1 MIHRLF
7 FVFVAALS
15 MPSVL
20 LAAEANDLT
29 QYVDPMI
36 GSGGHGHVFVGA
48 NVPFGAVQLG
58 PSNFFQGWDWC
69 SGYHYSD
76 DVVQGFSH
84 LHLSGTGIPDLG
96 DVLIMPYTG
105 EITSVP
111 GSRSNPETGFAS
123 RYSHEQESVSPGRYT
138 VKLLDYD
145 IQVDLTATERV
156 GLHRYRFPDNTTPRI
171 AVDLIFENK
180 ENGGATKTAFK
191 QVDDHT
197 IVGLRFST
205 SWARDQRV
213 YFTIKSSVPIKTCDL
228 FAKDRKLDDS
238 AEPEEANVAVLS
250 FAEGTGEVML
260 KVGISPVSEENALA
274 NIKAEIPDWDFE
286 RVAQEATAKW
296 NKELGVLR
304 IKTEDESTKKV
315 FYTALYHTMI
325 APALFNDHNGD
336 YRGADREVHHSDS
349 FDNYTVFSLWDTYRA
364 AHPLYTIT
372 QPKRI
377 NDFVNS
383 MLAIYDQQG
392 KLPVWHLVGSETDT
406 MVGYHAVPVIVD
418 AYLKGFRG
426 FDVEKAYEAVKHSAM
441 LDDRGLKHLKARGY
455 IPSDKEVESVAKA
468 MEYAIDDWCIAQMA
482 KSLGHDEDYVYFM
495 KRAAGYQQYF
505 DSETGFMRGKL
516 EDGSW
521 REPFDPFSS
530 KHRQD
535 DYCEGNAWQYLW
547 LVPQDVEGLISL
559 LDGDE
564 KFISR
569 LDDLFGQEEHRTAET
584 SPDMTGLVGQYVH
597 GNEPSHH
604 IIYLY
609 AYAGQQWKSAKWARY
624 VLKNLYNDRP
634 DGICGNEDCG
644 QISSW
649 YLLSAMGLYPV
660 NPAAGIYVIG
670 SPAVD
675 EVEISVADGKSFTI
689 VAENNSSEN
698 IYVQSACLNG
708 QPYTKSYLRHQDI
721 AAGGKL
727 ILKMG
732 PEPNKEFG
740 QLPQDR
746 PQSKPYVSE

>member
-1 MIHRLF
+1 MIHRLL
-7 FVFVAALS
+7 FVFVVLLGMA
-15 MPSVL
+15 SVL
-20 LAAEANDLT
+20 QAANSDDLT

-58 PSNFFQGWDWC
+58 PSNFHQGWDWC
-69 SGYHYSD
+69 SGYHFSD

-84 LHLSGTGIPDLG
+84 LHLSGTGIADLG
-96 DVLIMPYTG
+96 DVLVMPYTG
-105 EITSVP
+105 EITSLP

-123 RYSHEQESVSPGRYT
+123 RYSHEQESVSPGRYG

-156 GLHRYRFPDNTTPRI
+156 GLHRYRFPGNASPRI
-171 AVDLIFENK
+171 AVDLRFENQGG
-180 ENGGATKTAFK
+180 GGATKTAF
-191 QVDDHT
+191 QQIDDHT
-197 IVGLRFST
+197 IIGLRFSS
-205 SWARDQRV
+205 SWAKDQRV
-213 YFTIKSSVPIKTCDL
+213 FFAIKSSVPIKVCDL
-228 FAKDRKLDDS
+228 FAKDRQLDDS
-238 AEPEEANVAVLS
+238 AEPGEANVAVLS

-274 NIKAEIPDWDFE
+274 NIKAEIADWDFE
-286 RVAQEATAKW
+286 RVAQQATTKW
-296 NKELGVLR
+296 NQELSALR

-383 MLAIYDQQG
+383 MLAIYDEQG
-392 KLPVWHLVGSETDT
+392 KLPVWHLVGSETNT

-426 FDVEKAYEAVKHSAM
+426 FDIEKAYEAVKHSAM
-441 LDDRGLKHLKARGY
+441 LDDRGLKHLKALGY
-455 IPSDKEVESVAKA
+455 IPSDKEGESVAKA

-482 KSLGHDEDYVYFM
+482 KSLGHDEDYAYFT

-505 DSETGFMRGKL
+505 DGETGFMRGKM

-564 KFISR
+564 KFASR
-569 LDDLFGQEEHRTAET
+569 LDDLFGQDEHKTAGT
-584 SPDMTGLVGQYVH
+584 SPDMTGLIGQYVH

-624 VLKNLYNDRP
+624 VLANLYNDRP

-644 QISSW
+644 QMSSW

-670 SPAVD
+670 SPCVD
-675 EVEISVADGKSFTI
+675 EVEINLPEGKSFTI

-698 IYVQSACLNG
+698 IYVQSASLNG
-708 QPYTKSYLRHQDI
+708 QPYSKSYLRHQDI

-732 PEPNKEFG
+732 PEPNKQFG